1 MKVKKSRFIKEQE
14 ARKLL
19 WKLGRIKT
27 LLSKITLLSD
37 TLFYKNNLTK
47 INLILVMMILIIVI

>member
-37 TLFYKNNLTK
+37 TLQK
-47 INLILVMMILIIVI
+47 